1 MRLQLFQSFG
11 FGALALGI
19 IVGCE
24 GGQTGDLSG
33 QNDHG
38 GGPNVGETF
47 GGCDENKEE
56 LKGFDTETEA
66 GTAEALLAY
75 AEKTFDA
82 PIRWQT
88 ATEGQAWSVGPES
101 GEGQLHLTVTRGE
114 KAYRLTYT
122 EPKNTN
128 GSGLETGGIALCPP
142 TRLGVEAH
150 VDVTTE
156 GGALAESFD
165 TLLRSES
172 AGVATLGVPL
182 DLSKLG
188 GSLEASSSNP
198 NSKLVQTRLEATL
211 TAAGTTGSI
220 AAMEQTT
227 SGQVAGASR
236 ALIAIWPGSAACAAS
251 KDGIGLELSLD
262 DEVLGTSGAEV
273 LGSLA
278 LTAPASVTWM
288 DDSKTKLSVGIE
300 STASGCFSVSD
311 SPVPGDGGPGAS
323 YPVRVT
329 LKSDD
334 GKVDGQY
341 DGYAVVRGTGSQ
353 RRVELN
359 AGVEVDMAH
368 AADSGF
374 HDVTVPTDS
383 ERLAV
388 SFEAHRNSQ
397 VASGSVNLF
406 ALSSPPCVT
415 DPQPPMSTPGG
426 GASAPGCAGESQT
439 RVESTYWDIE

>member
-56 LKGFDTETEA
+56 LKGFDTETDA

-75 AEKTFDA
+75 TEKTFDA
-82 PIRWQT
+82 PLSWKT
-88 ATEGQAWSVGPES
+88 ANEGQAWSVGPES

-128 GSGLETGGIALCPP
+128 GANGLETGGISFCPP

-150 VDVTTE
+150 VDVTTD

-165 TLLRSES
+165 TLLRTDG
-172 AGVATLGVPL
+172 AGVASLGVAL

-188 GSLEASSSNP
+188 GALEASSSNP
-198 NSKLVQTRLEATL
+198 NAKLVQPRLDATL
-211 TAAGTTGSI
+211 LASGMTGSI
-220 AAMEQTT
+220 SAMEQTT
-227 SGQVAGASR
+227 SGEVAGASR
-236 ALIAIWPGSAACAAS
+236 ALIAIWPGGQACVDA
-251 KDGIGLELSLD
+251 KDGVGLELALG
-262 DEVLGTSGAEV
+262 DEVMGTTGTETLASFV
-273 LGSLA
+273 LD
-278 LTAPASVTWM
+278 APANVVWM
-288 DDSKTKLSVGIE
+288 DNSETKLSVLVSSAGD
-300 STASGCFSVSD
+300 GCFSVDD
-311 SPVPGDGGPGAS
+311 SPIPQDNGPGVS
-323 YPVRVT
+323 YPVRVK

-334 GKVDGQY
+334 GRVDGEY
-341 DGYAVVRGTGSQ
+341 GGHAVVRGIGSE
-353 RRVELN
+353 RRLEID
-359 AGVEVDMAH
+359 AEVEVDTAH
-368 AADSGF
+368 VADSGF
-374 HDVTVPTDS
+374 SNVSVPAGSD
-383 ERLAV
+383 RLIV
-388 SFEAHRNSQ
+388 SIKAHKNSQ
-397 VASGSVNLF
+397 AASGSVDLF
-406 ALSSPPCVT
+406 AVSSPPCVT
-415 DPQPPMSTPGG
+415 DPAPAMSTPGA
-426 GASAPGCAGESQT
+426 GASSPGCVGESMT
-439 RVESTYWDIE
+439 RLENASWSY